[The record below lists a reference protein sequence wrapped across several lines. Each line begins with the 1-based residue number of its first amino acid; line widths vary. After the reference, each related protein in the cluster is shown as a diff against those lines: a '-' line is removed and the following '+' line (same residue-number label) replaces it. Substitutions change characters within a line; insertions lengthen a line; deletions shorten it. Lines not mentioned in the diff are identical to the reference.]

1 MKTFIFKHPV
11 LATLIV
17 LFGVV
22 PVAMTAIAKVR
33 E

>member
-1 MKTFIFKHPV
+1 MSGFVSKHPV

-22 PVAMTAIAKVR
+22 PLVLGLFGR
-33 E
+33 DN